1 MNLLQKGLVSMIAVG
16 AMSGLFAVEFEITPT
31 VGKMVGPK
39 DTTLNDSKTLMGIRG
54 TAYVTPNVGIQAVA
68 ESSLKNRTLGGG
80 DTDIERGA
88 VNVVLQK
95 PFEKVTP
102 YVTGGVGYEWTHGNT
117 VKLTNDDSQ
126 VFYNAGAGVKVN
138 VNDRVNVMAELKGI
152 HKVENSDDDLIATV
166 GVGMK
171 VGAVAQ
177 KAPTCQTTKAL
188 SLQEF
193 SKMCKTKTVAPA
205 PMAEAPVAVTQMQSE
220 PQVVS
225 EEVVEEPEVV
235 PGEVLESET
244 CVVET
249 DTESATETADIPE
262 GYYVQMAALFKSS
275 GDILTSK
282 LERKNYP
289 YVIYETSRGSKD
301 VKLVLVGP
309 YQSRKEAKV
318 ALRYLKR
325 LSRGAF
331 VKRFP

>member
-16 AMSGLFAVEFEITPT
+16 AISGLFAVEYEITPT

-68 ESSLKNRTLGGG
+68 ESSLKNRTSSGG

-102 YVTGGVGYEWTHGNT
+102 YVTGGIGYEWTHGND

-126 VFYNAGAGVKVN
+126 MFYNAGAGVKVN

-193 SKMCKTKTVAPA
+193 SKMCKTKTAAPA

-220 PQVVS
+220 PKVVT
-225 EEVVEEPEVV
+225 EEVI
-235 PGEVLESET
+235 ESET
-244 CVVET
+244 CVVEP
-249 DTESATETADIPE
+249 EVEATNETAEIPE

-289 YVIYETSRGSKD
+289 YVVYETKRGAKD